1 MTASSR
7 THAHPRLRHSMD
19 YLHTWAGVLCS
30 ALLFL
35 VFFMGTLSVF
45 DHEIDRWMMPATRL
59 AQPAAVSF
67 DRVARP
73 HLERLAPDAQQWTV
87 HYPSSRAP
95 AMRISWFENGELQSR
110 DIDADTGRL
119 LPRQGSK
126 GGTGFF
132 FPFHYSFHI
141 KWMDLGYWLLALI
154 SIAMMALLVSGV
166 IIHKKIF
173 TDFFAFRPDK
183 SRQRAQLDLHN
194 VSAVLLLPFHFT
206 ITLTGLIILIFIYT
220 KPGIALVYGKQA
232 DKVNRE
238 AFSVVV
244 RPPAGQRGELASV
257 DAMAAQARL
266 LWGGGEVRRVTV
278 RNPHDVQASVDFQ
291 RRPHDQISYD
301 TRMLSFDGASGALLS
316 RAELTP
322 TIALQ
327 RFFTGLHMLP
337 FDHWWLR
344 WIYFAMGL
352 VSCVMIGTGMLLW
365 VEKRRIRQAKEGRGS
380 YRVVNA
386 VAAAAS
392 VGVLVATLAMLVSNK
407 LLAEGIAGRALLE
420 QCVFFLA
427 WIGTLIH
434 ALARAWQPHS
444 RAELGTTWR
453 EQAWA
458 SAILAVLAVVLNG
471 AMTGDHLLRTI
482 SQGNMA
488 VAGTDLVLLASA
500 ALAGMTARRL
510 RKRGAAAARVTE
522 LPKEATV

>member
-1 MTASSR
+1 MTSR
-7 THAHPRLRHSMD
+7 DKAPARLRHAMD

-45 DHEIDRWMMPATRL
+45 DQEIDRWMMPATRV

-67 DRVARP
+67 DRLARP
-73 HLERLAPDAQQWTV
+73 HLERLAPDAKQWTV
-87 HYPSSRAP
+87 QYPSSRAP
-95 AMRISWFENGELQSR
+95 AMRISWFENGETRSR
-110 DIDADTGRL
+110 DIDANTGQL
-119 LPRQGSK
+119 LPQAGSK

-141 KWMDLGYWLLALI
+141 QWLDLGYWLLALV
-154 SIAMMALLVSGV
+154 SIAVLALLVSGV

-173 TDFFAFRPDK
+173 TDFFAFRPAK
-183 SRQRAQLDLHN
+183 SRQRALLDLHN

-206 ITLTGLIILIFIYT
+206 ITLTGLIILVFIYT

-232 DKVNRE
+232 DKVTRE
-238 AFSVVV
+238 AFGLVV
-244 RPPAGQRGELASV
+244 RPPSGQRGDLASV
-257 DAMAAQARL
+257 DKMAAQAQR
-266 LWGGGEVRRVTV
+266 LWGGGQIRRVTV
-278 RNPHDVQASVDFQ
+278 RNPRDAHASVDFQ

-301 TRMLSFDGASGALLS
+301 TYMLTFDGASGALLG
-316 RAELTP
+316 RADLSP
-322 TIALQ
+322 TLALQ

-344 WIYFAMGL
+344 WIYFGMGL

-365 VEKRRIRQAKEGRGS
+365 VEKRRARQAKEGRCS

-386 VAAAAS
+386 VAAAGS

-407 LLAEGIAGRALLE
+407 LLPEAIMGRALLE
-420 QCVFFLA
+420 QCMFFLA
-427 WIGTLIH
+427 WTGTLVH
-434 ALARAWQPHS
+434 ALARAWQPH
-444 RAELGTTWR
+444 AGEDLGTAWR

-458 SAILAVLAVVLNG
+458 SAFLALLAVVLNG
-471 AMTGDHLLRTI
+471 ALTGDHLLRTI
-482 SQGNMA
+482 GQANMA

-500 ALAGMTARRL
+500 ALAVMAARRL
-510 RKRGAAAARVTE
+510 RARGAAPVRSTPILKGASV
-522 LPKEATV
+522 

>member
-1 MTASSR
+1 MTSSAGVPAS
-7 THAHPRLRHSMD
+7 PRLRHSMD

-45 DHEIDRWMMPATRL
+45 DQEIDRWMMPATRV
-59 AQPAAVSF
+59 AQPAEVSF

-73 HLERLAPDAQQWTV
+73 HLERLAPDAKQWTV
-87 HYPSSRAP
+87 HYPSSRTP
-95 AMRISWFENGELQSR
+95 VMRVSWPEGGKPQNR
-110 DIDADTGRL
+110 DIDVNTGQL
-119 LPRQGSK
+119 LPLAGSK

-141 KWMDLGYWLLALI
+141 KWLDLGYWLLAVASVVML
-154 SIAMMALLVSGV
+154 ALLVSGV

-173 TDFFAFRPDK
+173 TDFFTFRPAK
-183 SRQRAQLDLHN
+183 SRQRATLDLHH

-206 ITLTGLIILIFIYT
+206 ITLTGLIIMVFIYT
-220 KPGIALVYGKQA
+220 KPGIALVYGKDA
-232 DKVNRE
+232 DKVTRE
-238 AFSVVV
+238 AFGLVV
-244 RPPAGQRGELASV
+244 RAPAGQVGELASV
-257 DAMAAQARL
+257 DAMAAQARQ

-278 RNPHDVQASVDFQ
+278 RNPGDAHATVDFQ

-301 TRMLSFDGASGALLS
+301 TRMLSFDGISGAPLGHSDLS
-316 RAELTP
+316 STL
-322 TIALQ
+322 ALQ

-365 VEKRRIRQAKEGRGS
+365 VEKRRARQEREGRRS
-380 YRVVNA
+380 YLVVNA
-386 VAAAAS
+386 VAAAGS

-407 LLAEGIAGRALLE
+407 LLPDGIPERALLE
-420 QCVFFLA
+420 QCMFFLV
-427 WIGTLIH
+427 WIGALAH
-434 ALARAWQPHS
+434 ALARSWQS
-444 RAELGTTWR
+444 RARADLGTAWR

-458 SAILAVLAVVLNG
+458 SALLGVLAVALNG
-471 AMTGDHLLRTI
+471 VLTGDHLLRTI

-488 VAGTDLVLLASA
+488 VAGTDLVLLVSA
-500 ALAGMTARRL
+500 ALAVMTARRL
-510 RKRGAAAARVTE
+510 GSRSAVGATASLKRRAA
-522 LPKEATV
+522 